1 MRIML
6 MIMCYIMHIVP
17 RINIYLDA
25 ETKEQLKQVSEK
37 ENRPVSR
44 QIKHMLEF
52 YIQHKDQV

>member
-1 MRIML
+1 
-6 MIMCYIMHIVP
+6 MCYIMHIVP